1 MDQGALFSRIRGSVF
16 GAPIRKLIADWP
28 GYQNIPEPFSAD
40 LMRSRVRASLSLL
53 SQILTHSE
61 SSKERLSRLKKLK
74 ASQSGNILLI
84 GNGPSASSLTLGQ
97 INNFRK
103 FGGKVAVMN
112 RFYKSIL
119 ASQIEPDYYFI
130 TDPEHWNPV
139 SYSTL
144 NLKAELIEYFANVS
158 SDCCLVQ
165 PAQNPDLVASHRNYL
180 YIDGRSAQGLWRG
193 RSPVRPWGL
202 PASVAM
208 IAISTLQYLGYKRIY
223 FTGLDS
229 NFLSFFE
236 VDSLN
241 KVVNPGVGQHFYKAD
256 AGQEDLQKL
265 IDENHKLPYRN
276 MADLHFAHGIFL
288 RDLRFLVGDSC
299 INVGGDK
306 SNDVSPR
313 ACLLG

>member
-1 MDQGALFSRIRGSVF
+1 M
-16 GAPIRKLIADWP
+16 
-28 GYQNIPEPFSAD
+28 
-40 LMRSRVRASLSLL
+40 
-53 SQILTHSE
+53 
-61 SSKERLSRLKKLK
+61 
-74 ASQSGNILLI
+74 
-84 GNGPSASSLTLGQ
+84 
-97 INNFRK
+97 
-103 FGGKVAVMN
+103 
-112 RFYKSIL
+112 L

-144 NLKAELIEYFANVS
+144 NLKAELIEYFANVT

-165 PAQNPDLVASHRNYL
+165 PAQNPDLIASHRNYL

-193 RSPVRPWGL
+193 KSPVRPWGL

-223 FTGLDS
+223 FSGLDS

-256 AGQEDLQKL
+256 ADQEDLQKP